1 MIALHPRSPR
11 VSRVAAAAL
20 LLVLAACQA
29 SVSPSGSPNP
39 SAEGTASSAPTA
51 TPDPLDAVRR
61 HTEELRSAPG
71 FAEFQVAGSP
81 DWSVVADD
89 GVWIGN
95 WDTQRLHLLDPVS
108 NSFTSF
114 VPGFGPCNGL
124 AIGFGSLWSADCA
137 GSRMVRV
144 DPATGQA
151 QASIPSSFASEGE
164 GLTAVGEGF
173 VWFIGDPGELVIVDP
188 ATNAASSM
196 PVPTGSTSVTV
207 GFGSVWVADPA
218 GGQIVR
224 IDPAARQVVDTIDVG
239 GAPRFLAAGEGA
251 VWALNQADGTVA
263 RIDPDDN
270 SVITIDAASP
280 GQGGCIATGA
290 GAVWTTT
297 FDRPLTRIDATTD
310 EVTAQ
315 YGGGQNGDCV
325 IVGFD
330 SVWLSNLRTGTVWR
344 IPLPLP

>member
-137 GSRMVRV
+137 GSIRHRR
-144 DPATGQA
+144 PRSS
-151 QASIPSSFASEGE
+151 ASGSDLRSTYAARSSSVPRERSADRRSRSASREGAKDAPGSPRCSRSSPSSC
-164 GLTAVGEGF
+164 
-173 VWFIGDPGELVIVDP
+173 
-188 ATNAASSM
+188 
-196 PVPTGSTSVTV
+196 
-207 GFGSVWVADPA
+207 
-218 GGQIVR
+218 
-224 IDPAARQVVDTIDVG
+224 AR
-239 GAPRFLAAGEGA
+239 
-251 VWALNQADGTVA
+251 
-263 RIDPDDN
+263 
-270 SVITIDAASP
+270 
-280 GQGGCIATGA
+280 
-290 GAVWTTT
+290 
-297 FDRPLTRIDATTD
+297 
-310 EVTAQ
+310 
-315 YGGGQNGDCV
+315 
-325 IVGFD
+325 
-330 SVWLSNLRTGTVWR
+330 
-344 IPLPLP
+344 